1 MDEVYIGS
9 IHLFAFPY
17 APMGFALCNGATLQI
32 MQYQA
37 LFALINN
44 KFGGDGKTNFMLPNL
59 LNASP
64 FPAQNMQYYIATQGM
79 FPTQQ

>member
-1 MDEVYIGS
+1 
-9 IHLFAFPY
+9 
-17 APMGFALCNGATLQI
+17 

-64 FPAQNMQYYIATQGM
+64 FPTQNMQYYIATQGM